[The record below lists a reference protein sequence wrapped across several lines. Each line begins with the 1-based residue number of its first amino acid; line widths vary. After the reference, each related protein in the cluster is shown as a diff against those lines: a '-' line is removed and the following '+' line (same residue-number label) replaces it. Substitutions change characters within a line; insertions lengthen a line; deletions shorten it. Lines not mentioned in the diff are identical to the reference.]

1 MRRPRQSG
9 IWETL
14 RRNWRVRTA
23 DEPRQE
29 AFGQLLVRELEQRR
43 VLTVNLNGV
52 MVPPA
57 ALAAMAE
64 GAALSLEPGEGAQQ
78 PSTPEVAPSA
88 EPADPVP
95 TTPDN
100 ESDSAPGG
108 NDLAADVEA
117 TLSPEASGGGGAG
130 TVSPLQDEGELS
142 LTVASN
148 QSTDEGA
155 LLTVVNIGQFS
166 DSGAAGTYTYSINWG
181 DGTAASTGPATIDV
195 PGGDGVPTQG
205 SFDGSHTYADN
216 GVYTVTVTINKDDG
230 SVANGTLS
238 VTVNNVAPTLTVPGN
253 QTTNEGSLL
262 SITDIGQFTDPGF
275 DNPLNIVRRDDAR
288 SSPTPSTGATAR
300 RCKPAPPT
308 IDVPGSAG
316 HAHAGLVRRQPHVCR
331 QWRVHG
337 HRHDQRRRRRH
348 HQRPVPGHGQQ
359 RRAHADRCLP
369 IRPSTK
375 ARCCRSPTSASSPIR
390 ASTIR

>member
-1 MRRPRQSG
+1 M
-9 IWETL
+9 
-14 RRNWRVRTA
+14 RTA

-78 PSTPEVAPSA
+78 PSTPDVAPSA
-88 EPADPVP
+88 APADPVP

-100 ESDSAPGG
+100 ESDSAPSG

-117 TLSPEASGGGGAG
+117 TLSPAASGGGAG
-130 TVSPLQDEGELS
+130 TISPLQDEGDLS

-181 DGTAASTGPATIDV
+181 DGTTASTGPATIDV

-230 SVANGTLS
+230 SVANGTLG

-253 QTTNEGSLL
+253 QTINEGSLL
-262 SITDIGQFTDPGF
+262 SITDIGTVHRSGLRQPAEH
-275 DNPLNIVRRDDAR
+275 VRRNDRGVHLRHQLGRRHAAASRAADD
-288 SSPTPSTGATAR
+288 R
-300 RCKPAPPT
+300 RA
-308 IDVPGSAG
+308 GLGG
-316 HAHAGLVRRQPHVCR
+316 HAYTRVVRRQHTYADNGVYTVTVTISDDDGGTTNAQFRSPSTTSHRRSSCR
-331 QWRVHG
+331 
-337 HRHDQRRRRRH
+337 
-348 HQRPVPGHGQQ
+348 PT
-359 RRAHADRCLP
+359 
-369 IRPSTK
+369 RPSTK
-375 ARCCRSPTSASSPIR
+375 ARCCRSPTSASSPTR
-390 ASTIR
+390 ASTTR